1 MVLKKQREKFKD
13 LFPILSLDHDTLPK
27 LFVRNLE
34 FIFDCD
40 FRRIKNYLS
49 PEGGGPRVVVSTAAF
64 HARVR
69 GSVPGLGGLKETKL
83 FLPHPRVKVSIVG
96 SLRDREVACS
106 ASDRQG
112 SNFESCVWRTVS
124 SQSSHHPQE
133 VLLAQFSLYVHK
145 GGLKPDSFHFYLSP
159 EAAKSVACA
168 LVTSDLDYCIF
179 LLYNLPDRDI
189 ERLQRVQNSLAS
201 VVCKSSRFSR
211 SKPLLNFLHW
221 LPVKYRIYV
230 LNSVPSL
237 LTPCSSPTYISL

>member
-1 MVLKKQREKFKD
+1 MLDQR
-13 LFPILSLDHDTLPK
+13 
-27 LFVRNLE
+27 
-34 FIFDCD
+34 
-40 FRRIKNYLS
+40 RRRWTNINPALGQRVVFAVGTTGES
-49 PEGGGPRVVVSTAAF
+49 DRPGGGPRVVVSTAAF

-145 GGLKPDSFHFYLSP
+145 GGLKPDSFHFISTLTNFQ
-159 EAAKSVACA
+159 E
-168 LVTSDLDYCIF
+168 F
-179 LLYNLPDRDI
+179 LN
-189 ERLQRVQNSLAS
+189 
-201 VVCKSSRFSR
+201 
-211 SKPLLNFLHW
+211 
-221 LPVKYRIYV
+221 
-230 LNSVPSL
+230 
-237 LTPCSSPTYISL
+237 T

>member
-1 MVLKKQREKFKD
+1 MTHFLNYSLEIWNSFLIV
-13 LFPILSLDHDTLPK
+13 ILTSNDKICFYHI
-27 LFVRNLE
+27 R
-34 FIFDCD
+34 D
-40 FRRIKNYLS
+40 FRRIKN
-49 PEGGGPRVVVSTAAF
+49 
-64 HARVR
+64 
-69 GSVPGLGGLKETKL
+69 
-83 FLPHPRVKVSIVG
+83 
-96 SLRDREVACS
+96 
-106 ASDRQG
+106 
-112 SNFESCVWRTVS
+112 
-124 SQSSHHPQE
+124 
-133 VLLAQFSLYVHK
+133 
-145 GGLKPDSFHFYLSP
+145 YLSP

-168 LVTSDLDYCIF
+168 LVTSDLDHCIF

>member
-1 MVLKKQREKFKD
+1 MG
-13 LFPILSLDHDTLPK
+13 SLRD
-27 LFVRNLE
+27 R
-34 FIFDCD
+34 
-40 FRRIKNYLS
+40 
-49 PEGGGPRVVVSTAAF
+49 EGGGPRVVVSTAAF

-145 GGLKPDSFHFYLSP
+145 GGLKPDSFHFISVTESVLGLRPPGFEFRILCLKGSIISP
-159 EAAKSVACA
+159 SSGGYPGPIRPVCA
-168 LVTSDLDYCIF
+168 QKC
-179 LLYNLPDRDI
+179 PK
-189 ERLQRVQNSLAS
+189 A
-201 VVCKSSRFSR
+201 RFIHFILFTGE
-211 SKPLLNFLHW
+211 LLNKTMF
-221 LPVKYRIYV
+221 
-230 LNSVPSL
+230 
-237 LTPCSSPTYISL
+237 

>member
-1 MVLKKQREKFKD
+1 MSQTVNQRKKWWV
-13 LFPILSLDHDTLPK
+13 TLTSIWSK
-27 LFVRNLE
+27 LHAGL
-34 FIFDCD
+34 
-40 FRRIKNYLS
+40 
-49 PEGGGPRVVVSTAAF
+49 GGGPRVVVSTAAF

-145 GGLKPDSFHFYLSP
+145 GGLKPDSFHFMLAYHCRIASC
-159 EAAKSVACA
+159 SV
-168 LVTSDLDYCIF
+168 
-179 LLYNLPDRDI
+179 
-189 ERLQRVQNSLAS
+189 
-201 VVCKSSRFSR
+201 
-211 SKPLLNFLHW
+211 
-221 LPVKYRIYV
+221 
-230 LNSVPSL
+230 
-237 LTPCSSPTYISL
+237 